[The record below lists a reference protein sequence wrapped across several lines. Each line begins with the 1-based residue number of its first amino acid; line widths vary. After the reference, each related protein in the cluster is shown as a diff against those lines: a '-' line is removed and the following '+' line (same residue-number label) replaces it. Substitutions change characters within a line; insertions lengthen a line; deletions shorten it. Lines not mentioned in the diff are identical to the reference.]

1 MSEHLTLIHE
11 VEIQKIPNFH
21 SDLFYN
27 LQPCFILFLNF
38 ILNLKFFPTHVE
50 GSISL

>member
-11 VEIQKIPNFH
+11 VEIKFIFH

>member
-1 MSEHLTLIHE
+1 MSEHLTLIRE
-11 VEIQKIPNFH
+11 NEIIY

-27 LQPCFILFLNF
+27 LQPCFILFVNF